1 MGGYNRPIKG
11 ELTVDRFVIPYRVYE
26 NHGPHIVCLNGVQQS
41 MAMWSSFLARFAS
54 NYRILVFDFPN
65 QGKGLV
71 LSGSAKISLDEQTG
85 IVHEV
90 MKAARVNKEATLCA
104 ASWGGVVAI
113 VFAIKY
119 PDAVRRLIL
128 ASLGTRPNK
137 NMVQTIQRAFEI
149 DAANRNQMAETLIN
163 SFGHDLSPSVKKK
176 ISRQFLTMSREQL
189 NAFYE
194 HGLFVM
200 STKTITDLVN
210 LRDIRIKTTLIIGE
224 KDTIIDLEDV
234 RFLALQIPNAE
245 IKEVK
250 NVGHFLHL
258 EREEVLDIYEDIL
271 STTDISANR

>member
-1 MGGYNRPIKG
+1 
-11 ELTVDRFVIPYRVYE
+11 
-26 NHGPHIVCLNGVQQS
+26 
-41 MAMWSSFLARFAS
+41 
-54 NYRILVFDFPN
+54 
-65 QGKGLV
+65 
-71 LSGSAKISLDEQTG
+71 
-85 IVHEV
+85 
-90 MKAARVNKEATLCA
+90 
-104 ASWGGVVAI
+104 
-113 VFAIKY
+113 
-119 PDAVRRLIL
+119 
-128 ASLGTRPNK
+128 
-137 NMVQTIQRAFEI
+137 MVQTIQRAFEI

-234 RFLALQIPNAE
+234 RSLALQIPNAE
-245 IKEVK
+245 IKVVK

-271 STTDISANR
+271 STTDISTNR